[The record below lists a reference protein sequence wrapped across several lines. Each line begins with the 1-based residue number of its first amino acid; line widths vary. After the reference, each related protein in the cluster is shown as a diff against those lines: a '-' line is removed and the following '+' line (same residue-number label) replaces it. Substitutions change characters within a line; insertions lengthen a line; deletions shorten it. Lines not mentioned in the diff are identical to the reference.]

1 MSNFDFSN
9 LSSNNNNNDD
19 KGLFARAKEVS
30 TIVLDN
36 IVKYSKLAYNT
47 ASPIL
52 REKSGKLVTG
62 TKKISNKALSKYEQK
77 QKEKK
82 VYLKY
87 KTINKIYDDYEEEIL
102 KLENK
107 VKEANKKSK
116 KEKNQEQTNDKS
128 SIALILLIAVI
139 ALVIIF
145 KFILSNFFAIILILI
160 AFSPLM
166 SIF

>member
-19 KGLFARAKEVS
+19 KDLLTKAKEIATV
-30 TIVLDN
+30 IVDN
-36 IVKYSKLAYNT
+36 VIKYSKLAYNT

-52 REKSGKLVTG
+52 REKSGELAVS
-62 TKKISNKALSKYEQK
+62 TKKISKKMSDKQSQR

-87 KTINKIYDDYEEEIL
+87 KTINKIYDDYKDSIL
-102 KLENK
+102 DLENE
-107 VKEANKKSK
+107 VKEANKKNK

-145 KFILSNFFAIILILI
+145 KFIVSNLFSIVLILLSF
-160 AFSPLM
+160 APRV
-166 SIF
+166 